1 MPKGSNYKK
10 ALARLTDVGETSPT
24 VTDAYKSMME
34 WLKDVKWKYMS
45 PEGRERFIEN
55 VVEEAFKRV
64 RDWWLNVIKR
74 NAKRVYPS
82 YIRVWRYILDN
93 YFDYEKWARLVDEYE
108 TNRYKLYREIAR
120 RLGLSWRTVRDAF
133 WAARDILGL
142 PR

>member
-1 MPKGSNYKK
+1 MGRKSNYRK

-24 VTDAYKSMME
+24 VTDAYEAMME
-34 WLKDVKWKYMS
+34 WLEGVPWKYMS
-45 PEGRERFIEN
+45 PEGRERFMER

-64 RDWWLNVIKR
+64 RDWWLKVIKE

-82 YIRVWRYILDN
+82 YVKVWKYLLDT
-93 YFDYEKWARLVDEYE
+93 YFDYEKWQLLVERYE
-108 TNRYKLYREIAR
+108 TARNQLYREIAR